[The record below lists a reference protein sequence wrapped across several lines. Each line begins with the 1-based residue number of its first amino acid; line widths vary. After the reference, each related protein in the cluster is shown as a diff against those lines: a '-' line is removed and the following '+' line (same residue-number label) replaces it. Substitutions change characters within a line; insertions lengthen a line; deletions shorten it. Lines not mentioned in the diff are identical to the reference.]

1 MGANLADR
9 FEALREATRRIA
21 AVPGITLLARS
32 RIYETPPWGKTD
44 QPAFANAAL
53 SIRTSLSPRALLET
67 CLEIERAMGRV
78 RLERWGP
85 RRIDIDVLTYGEER
99 IAEPHLT
106 IPHPAMAERAFVLV
120 PLLEIAPDFVLDGTR
135 ARICSHGSIG
145 VASSRSAISHEKGRD
160 FSRPECFAINLKSG
174 ATQALDHPP
183 GCRKQAAPSRV
194 LKSVAA

>member
-1 MGANLADR
+1 MSQARILAHLALGANLADR

-21 AVPGITLLARS
+21 AEPEISLLARS

-53 SIRTSLSPRALLET
+53 TLRTSLAPRALLET

-85 RRIDIDVLTYGEER
+85 RRIDIDVLTYGDEH

-106 IPHPAMAERAFVLV
+106 IPHPAIADRAFVLV
-120 PLLEIAPDFVLDGTR
+120 PLLEIAPDFTLDGKTGADLL
-135 ARICSHGSIG
+135 ARLD
-145 VASSRSAISHEKGRD
+145 RSGIKPAGD
-160 FSRPECFAINLKSG
+160 LA
-174 ATQALDHPP
+174 
-183 GCRKQAAPSRV
+183 
-194 LKSVAA
+194 